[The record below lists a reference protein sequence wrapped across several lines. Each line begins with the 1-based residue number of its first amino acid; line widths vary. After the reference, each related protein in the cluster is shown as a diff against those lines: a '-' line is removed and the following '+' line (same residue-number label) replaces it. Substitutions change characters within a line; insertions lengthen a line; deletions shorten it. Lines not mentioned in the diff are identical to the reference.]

1 MGGWAMG
8 GGSGRRTNE
17 GGGTLQRRSVLN
29 NVSHVRGELS
39 PRLGY
44 APVRGAAPSRA
55 VRALEVT
62 ESSGPCWSEGGEI
75 GVDER
80 AVSRRGVW
88 CGGC

>member
-1 MGGWAMG
+1 MG

-29 NVSHVRGELS
+29 HVSHVRGELS

-62 ESSGPCWSEGGEI
+62 ESSVPDPAGARVEKSGWTR
-75 GVDER
+75 ER
-80 AVSRRGVW
+80 
-88 CGGC
+88 